1 MAKFVRGGARLRAF
15 FRQAKNA
22 QRVDDVQVGFFAT
35 AKYDDGTPVAA
46 VALWNEFGTKRIPE
60 RPFFRQAIQGADRDL
75 TPIIKANLDPK
86 TLAIDRPLAGKLGT
100 AMKGRIQKSI
110 TTLRTPPNA
119 PSTIKAKGSSNP
131 LIDEGFMRKS
141 VTYKIVD

>member
-1 MAKFVRGGARLRAF
+1 M
-15 FRQAKNA
+15 
-22 QRVDDVQVGFFAT
+22 QVGFFAT

-46 VALWNEFGTKRIPE
+46 VAAWNEFGTKRIPE

-75 TPIIKANLDPK
+75 VPIIKYNLDPK

-110 TTLRTPPNA
+110 TVLRTPANA
-119 PSTIKAKGSSNP
+119 PSTTAPRPRGKGSSNP
-131 LIDEGFMRKS
+131 LIDTGFMRKS